1 MTVFDYSG
9 DSLDVGRALIL
20 ACAAYESRTGH
31 PPPLIKEPERIA
43 GYADILGFQYKT
55 ADGKVFTTTAAEYKR
70 MLLFARIFDFKPDK
84 PSNGGK
90 PDQGR
95 HGRRRKRPPV
105 RSMVEWEERNR
116 SRDLR
121 KLARAEPAL
130 RREILNT
137 FDVCPCCNHRLK
149 GEPP

>member
-1 MTVFDYSG
+1 MSVICAVKFADGVVTRMTVFDYSG

-70 MLLFARIFDFKPDK
+70 MLLFARIFDFKPDT
-84 PSNGGK
+84 PSNGASRTRAATAA
-90 PDQGR
+90 DESARQCARWWNGR
-95 HGRRRKRPPV
+95 NATAAGIYASSPEQSQRYG
-105 RSMVEWEERNR
+105 
-116 SRDLR
+116 
-121 KLARAEPAL
+121 ARY
-130 RREILNT
+130 
-137 FDVCPCCNHRLK
+137 
-149 GEPP
+149 